1 MGINGDCLLF
11 RINLSFSVSF
21 SASVI
26 HSELNCCAVGA
37 ILVSFLLASRTNLIR
52 ELTFAFAQ
60 MLVASLLKYSDYAMS
75 SWRHSNC
82 SPTLTSYARV
92 TISTWI
98 TETQTNPAFLR
109 KSPNSQLE
117 MKRIRDRFSRFFWVK
132 FLTAFPWFHLIFPS
146 KIEE

>member
-37 ILVSFLLASRTNLIR
+37 ILLYFLLASRTNLIR

-60 MLVASLLKYSDYAMS
+60 MLFASLLKYSDYAMS
-75 SWRHSNC
+75 SWRQAIVLLLWRHMFESRFLPELLKRKHIRLFWENRQF
-82 SPTLTSYARV
+82 PA
-92 TISTWI
+92 WN
-98 TETQTNPAFLR
+98 ETNPWQIF
-109 KSPNSQLE
+109 QV
-117 MKRIRDRFSRFFWVK
+117 FWVK
-132 FLTAFPWFHLIFPS
+132 FLTAFPWFHLIFSS

>member
-26 HSELNCCAVGA
+26 HSELNCWAVGA

-75 SWRHSNC
+75 S
-82 SPTLTSYARV
+82 
-92 TISTWI
+92 
-98 TETQTNPAFLR
+98 
-109 KSPNSQLE
+109 
-117 MKRIRDRFSRFFWVK
+117 
-132 FLTAFPWFHLIFPS
+132 
-146 KIEE
+146 